1 MYTVVL
7 NKRFVLMLLFIQT
20 NVIAAPF
27 LNMKTSVGDFTIELF
42 EQTAPGTVSNFLQ
55 YVNSGRYEKTVIHRS
70 VPDFIIQGGWLAY
83 NDVSQSLDIIR
94 LDEAIVN
101 EYKTSNLRG
110 TIAMAKVGS
119 NPNSASSQ
127 WFINLSDNSAN
138 LNTQNGGFTVFG
150 RVVGEGMRVV
160 DQIGEFPTYTLN
172 TNFGQLQNFPLVD
185 LSTEVTSS
193 NFITISAIESVPDIK
208 WPNYYD
214 DVSKELRVKVDLGES
229 GLYSLAFS
237 ILESQQEVTLK
248 LELSSMQ
255 SLEKKEPKMASFNAA
270 RGVLFLPELYSGNYL
285 AFRGVELILTD
296 PVRLLF
302 SLGSFDKP

>member
-1 MYTVVL
+1 LSAVIL
-7 NKRFVLMLLFIQT
+7 KKRFVLILLFIQS
-20 NVIAAPF
+20 NVVAAPF

-42 EQTAPGTVSNFLQ
+42 DQAAPGTVSNFLE
-55 YVNSGRYEKTVIHRS
+55 YVNSGRYQKTVIHRS
-70 VPDFIIQGGWLAY
+70 VPDFIIQGGWLTY
-83 NDVSQSLDIIR
+83 NDVSQSLEIIR
-94 LDEAIVN
+94 LDEAIEN

-110 TIAMAKVGS
+110 TIAMAKIGS
-119 NPNSASSQ
+119 DPNSASSQ

-138 LNTQNGGFTVFG
+138 LDTQNGGFTVFG

-160 DQIGEFPTYTLN
+160 DQIGKFPTYTLG
-172 TNFGQLQNFPLVD
+172 TDFGQLQNFPLVD
-185 LSTEVTSS
+185 LSTQVTSS

-214 DVSKELRVKVDLGES
+214 EESKELRVKVDLGGS

-248 LELSSMQ
+248 LELNSIQSS
-255 SLEKKEPKMASFNAA
+255 ENKELKMASFNAA
-270 RGVLFLPELYSGNYL
+270 RGLLFLPELYSGNYL
-285 AFRGVELILTD
+285 VFKDVELILTD

-302 SLGSFDKP
+302 SLGSFDEP

>member
-1 MYTVVL
+1 LSAVIL
-7 NKRFVLMLLFIQT
+7 KKRFILMLLFIQT
-20 NVIAAPF
+20 NVVAAPF

-42 EQTAPGTVSNFLQ
+42 EQAAPGTVNNFLK
-55 YVNSGRYEKTVIHRS
+55 YVNSGRYQNTVIHRS
-70 VPDFIIQGGWLAY
+70 VPDFIIQGGWLKY

-94 LDEAIVN
+94 LDEAIEN

-110 TIAMAKVGS
+110 TIAMAKIGS
-119 NPNSASSQ
+119 DPNSATSQ

-138 LNTQNGGFTVFG
+138 LDRQNGGFTVFG

-160 DQIGEFPTYTLN
+160 DQIGKFPTYTLG
-172 TNFGQLQNFPLVD
+172 TDFGQLQNFPLVD
-185 LSTEVTSS
+185 LSTQLTPS
-193 NFITISAIESVPDIK
+193 NLITISAIESVPDIK

-214 DVSKELRVKVDLGES
+214 EESKELRVKVDLGGS

-248 LELSSMQ
+248 VELNSIQ
-255 SLEKKEPKMASFNAA
+255 SLENKEPKMASFNAA
-270 RGVLFLPELYSGNYL
+270 RGLLFLPELYSGDYL
-285 AFRGVELILTD
+285 AFRDVELILTD

-302 SLGSFDKP
+302 SLGSFDEP